1 MNREDHPPRSGNDHL
16 TERALDE
23 LGDRCEI
30 PAELEEQILARVLGG
45 EAPVVK
51 IPEAEPGPEP
61 LRNLIRLGR
70 EEDRRWVR
78 IGWAMAAAAVLLLS
92 VVALAP
98 RGAPSRS
105 ASVQPTSLYMR
116 SAPPA
121 GMHGTE
127 VADSHPRLVEAREVM
142 FVVAENVSR
151 QCPVASWSTVVRF
164 EHTGQATVLDVSSSE
179 AAAKPCVEQAV
190 AGARIR
196 PSSGPRLAV
205 RFEQGEGALRGE
217 GAAPARVTGW
227 LVDET

>member
-1 MNREDHPPRSGNDHL
+1 MNREDHPPRSGNDRL
-16 TERALDE
+16 TERALGE

-30 PAELEEQILARVLGG
+30 PADLEQQILARVLDG

-51 IPEAEPGPEP
+51 VPEAGPEP
-61 LRNLIRLGR
+61 LRNIIRLGR

-142 FVVAENVSR
+142 FVVAENISR
-151 QCPVASWSTVVRF
+151 QCHVASWSTIVRF
-164 EHTGQATVLDVSSSE
+164 EHTGQATVLDVSSGE
-179 AAAKPCVEQAV
+179 ASATPCVEQAV

-205 RFEQGEGALRGE
+205 RFEHGQSATSGEGG
-217 GAAPARVTGW
+217 APARVTGW